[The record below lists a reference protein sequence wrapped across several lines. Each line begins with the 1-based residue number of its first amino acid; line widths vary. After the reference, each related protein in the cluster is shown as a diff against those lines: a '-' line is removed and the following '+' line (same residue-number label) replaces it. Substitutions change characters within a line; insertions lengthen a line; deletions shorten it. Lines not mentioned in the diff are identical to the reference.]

1 MLYSFGGTLAAL
13 RIVLVGE
20 HIYLRNSLE
29 AIFKQAGL
37 AFEAIFQQTAA
48 VDEIRACQP
57 THILIESG
65 VFWCDQLA
73 LQLLQL
79 DNITIIR
86 FNLSNNNVHI
96 MNHYQKCIKQARDLL
111 DLLHENHPARG
122 QTGGSL

>member
-1 MLYSFGGTLAAL
+1 MTAL
-13 RIVLVGE
+13 RVVLVGE
-20 HIYLRNSLE
+20 HIYLRHSLE
-29 AIFKQAGL
+29 AIFKQADL
-37 AFEAIFQQTAA
+37 PFEAIFQQSTA
-48 VDEIRACQP
+48 VEEIHACQP

-65 VFWCDQLA
+65 VVWCDQLA

-86 FNLSNNNVHI
+86 FNLSSNYVHI
-96 MNHYQKCIKQARDLL
+96 MNHYQKCIKQAQDLL